1 MITLRIALE
10 SEIKELEDILRAIPA
25 ENIIE
30 RVSFQSRLCVVRVA
44 LDQLSEKPAENQ
56 TTTRQTP

>member
-10 SEIKELEDILRAIPA
+10 SEIKELEGILREIPA

-30 RVSFQSRLCVVRVA
+30 RVSFESRLCSVRVA
-44 LDQLSEKPAENQ
+44 LEQLSEKTAENQ
-56 TTTRQTP
+56 TTARKTQ